1 VLKCVDDEYVK
12 LSKVNVLK
20 DKVRGWLTSKGL
32 RILVK
37 FIVYDV
43 EFIKLSGIES
53 ISEVILFE
61 KVNEVA

>member
-1 VLKCVDDEYVK
+1 MKCVDDEYVK

>member
-1 VLKCVDDEYVK
+1 LKGYDDEYVK
-12 LSKVNVLK
+12 LSKVNILK

-53 ISEVILFE
+53 INEVILFE
-61 KVNEVA
+61 KVKEVT

>member
-1 VLKCVDDEYVK
+1 MKGYDDEYVK
-12 LSKVNVLK
+12 LSKVNILK

-53 ISEVILFE
+53 INEVILFE
-61 KVNEVA
+61 KVKEVT